1 MKIEIWSDVVCP
13 WCYIGKRRF
22 ENALAAFEHKD
33 KVEVTYRSF
42 QLDPNAPVK
51 FEGSIDEWLAENK
64 GIGVEQS
71 VAMHARLAEMGKI
84 EGLDYRFDKVKYGN
98 TFDAHRLIHFAAHH
112 GKQAEM
118 KDRLQRAYF
127 SEGALISD
135 LDTLVGLAK
144 EVGLDADEARSALVT
159 DAHASEVRADIRR
172 AHDIGVSGVP
182 FFLIDEQYG
191 VSGAQ
196 PTDLF
201 AQALSQIWDET
212 HQAAGVIAASRDI
225 AASGDIDTV

>member
-22 ENALAAFEHKD
+22 ENALAAFEHRD

-42 QLDPNAPVK
+42 QLDPNAPKK
-51 FEGSIDEWLAENK
+51 FEGSIDEWLADSK
-64 GIGVEQS
+64 GIRVEQS
-71 VAMHARLAEMGKI
+71 VALHARLAEMGKA

-196 PTDLF
+196 PTELF
-201 AQALSQIWDET
+201 AQALRQIWDET
-212 HQAAGVIAASRDI
+212 HQAAGII
-225 AASGDIDTV
+225 AASGDVDTL